1 MNIQTEIKTVYL
13 YRDINYETEPEGL
26 KFRATDYFSQLVVKE
41 QHPDKDSF
49 CSIMSLGQE
58 NIAENDDTSMQCYTL
73 YFNKDIDS
81 SYCEYMKESPFES
94 NADLPFLSIIQIHIT
109 TESLRRIEINEN
121 KDVIRE
127 YEADIVDILKNA
139 VNIKAQMIY
148 RVYRVL
154 SGGDFAVVIR
164 SKLPETSFKISSL
177 LRGRMAGLRAG
188 NTSKGISQWAL
199 YKTYTLLAFDET
211 WMENDNKNTTVAEYD
226 GRKVGEYVIR
236 GCFSYGYWKAHDI
249 KKTESDMDRLNGR
262 YDFSIVVSEVEFR
275 KIYKFI
281 KQYKGNN
288 ENNKIGEEEKE
299 GLEKQTIDLVELAQN
314 GHISYLN
321 IRYMVHDSDAC
332 NMIATASDRLIVQE
346 ENNNKPELFTGQ
358 YLN

>member
-109 TESLRRIEINEN
+109 TESLRRIEINKNE
-121 KDVIRE
+121 DVIGK

-164 SKLPETSFKISSL
+164 SKLP
-177 LRGRMAGLRAG
+177 
-188 NTSKGISQWAL
+188 
-199 YKTYTLLAFDET
+199 
-211 WMENDNKNTTVAEYD
+211 
-226 GRKVGEYVIR
+226 
-236 GCFSYGYWKAHDI
+236 
-249 KKTESDMDRLNGR
+249 
-262 YDFSIVVSEVEFR
+262 
-275 KIYKFI
+275 
-281 KQYKGNN
+281 
-288 ENNKIGEEEKE
+288 
-299 GLEKQTIDLVELAQN
+299 
-314 GHISYLN
+314 
-321 IRYMVHDSDAC
+321 
-332 NMIATASDRLIVQE
+332 
-346 ENNNKPELFTGQ
+346 
-358 YLN
+358 